1 MDGNFIDSISAF
13 IGVGNMTSALTF
25 LHMSA
30 VVPTRNRAKALALT
44 LDSLL
49 KQNVLPRE
57 LIVVDGSED
66 DQTRLVVESFSQRS
80 MGVCTVK
87 YLRTDVLGA
96 AVQRNQGVA
105 VATKPVI
112 WFFDDDILFE
122 PECVPRLWAALHSA
136 EDVGGVNAMITNQ
149 CYQPPGRISRFMFRL
164 MGGQGSSFSGRVLGP
179 AVNLLPED
187 RAELPEIVP
196 VEWLNTTCTMYRR
209 EALPEPPFP
218 AHFTGYSLM
227 EDVTL
232 SVIVGRKWKLAN
244 ARTARIFHDS
254 QPGSHKSDPAE
265 LAAMELVNRHY
276 VMTHILRRRR
286 LQDYFRLF
294 LWEAFQLVAASA
306 QPDSRRQIFSIL
318 RGKGMAMI
326 RLLRPISKLP
336 V

>member
-105 VATKPVI
+105 VATQPVI

-122 PECVPRLWAALHSA
+122 PECVTRLWAALHSSQ
-136 EDVGGVNAMITNQ
+136 DVAGVNAMITNQ

-218 AHFTGYSLM
+218 RHFTGYSLM